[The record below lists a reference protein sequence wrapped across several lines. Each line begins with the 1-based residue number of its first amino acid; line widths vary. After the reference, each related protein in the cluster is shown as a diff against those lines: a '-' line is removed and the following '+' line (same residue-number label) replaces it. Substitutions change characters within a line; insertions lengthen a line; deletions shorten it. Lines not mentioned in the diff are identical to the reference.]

1 MGDQQSASGFI
12 RDPRAWAE
20 DCRARVASEP
30 DPEVKAALLQLAEE
44 FDAAASEIEG
54 LITAFEVVSTRKDA
68 A

>member
-12 RDPRAWAE
+12 RDPRAWRRIA
-20 DCRARVASEP
+20 AQRVASKP
-30 DPEVKAALLQLAEE
+30 DPEAKAALLQLAEE